1 MQATD
6 ETCSAP
12 RPLPTLN
19 GTFVSTIDASALISL
34 ASARLLRLGVTDSS
48 RVSLGSPRPDAMRLH
63 ILAMASAPATDHPQG
78 TESILAP

>member
-12 RPLPTLN
+12 RPLPTFS
-19 GTFVSTIDASALISL
+19 GTLVSTIDANALISL

-48 RVSLGSPRPDAMRLH
+48 RVSLGSSRCDAMRLRT
-63 ILAMASAPATDHPQG
+63 LAMASAPATDQPQG